1 MDLPDPQRR
10 RRGRGSTPGLTGTI
24 TTDLIDVLNTTKRSK
39 YLETWK
45 QNVDIIFSKDNLNK
59 LEAAFGKSYREA
71 VENSLSRMKSG
82 SNRVAGGN
90 KLSNQ
95 ILDYINN
102 STAVTMFMN
111 TRSAIL
117 QTISAANFINWSFNS
132 PYHAGKA
139 FANQPQYWKDFIK
152 LMNSDYLV
160 DRRNGL
166 KLNINESEIA
176 NAAKTSK
183 NKAKAALN
191 YILEK
196 GYLPTKFADSFAI
209 ASGGATWYRNKIKDL
224 MKDGLLTEKEA
235 EIQAMKEFRDIAE
248 MSQQSSDPSKISSQQ
263 SSDLGRIILQYV
275 NTPMQYARLQKRDV
289 QDIVNGRR
297 MPGKTLAQSNR
308 VRASRI
314 AYYMFLQNIIFNALQ
329 QGLFA
334 IGFGDD
340 DIDEK
345 EEEKLFDAA
354 NGMLDSSLRGLGLAG
369 VTVQVIKNLGIDIYD
384 RSKKKRPEYSDSWI
398 KLLEFSP
405 AIKTKLSKLRSAA
418 WPFDTKKRRA
428 EVFEKGFSLDNPAYE
443 SMAKVISATS
453 NVPLDRLYGKINN
466 IKAAFSDEAE
476 AWQSLAMV
484 LGWPE
489 WQIMDDKKP
498 KSKSSSKGG
507 YKRKSG
513 RPARRKSSRPA
524 R

>member
-1 MDLPDPQRR
+1 
-10 RRGRGSTPGLTGTI
+10 
-24 TTDLIDVLNTTKRSK
+24 
-39 YLETWK
+39 
-45 QNVDIIFSKDNLNK
+45 
-59 LEAAFGKSYREA
+59 
-71 VENSLSRMKSG
+71 MKSG

-235 EIQAMKEFRDIAE
+235 EAQAMKEFRDISE

-275 NTPMQYARLQKRDV
+275 NTPMQYARLQKRDI
-289 QDIVNGRR
+289 QDTVNGRR

-314 AYYMFLQNIIFNALQ
+314 AYYMFLQNLAFNALQ

-340 DIDEK
+340 EIDEK

-369 VTVQVIKNLGIDIYD
+369 VTIQVIKNLGIDIYD
-384 RSKKKRPEYSDSWI
+384 RSKRKRPEYSDSWI

-418 WPFDTKKRRA
+418 WPFDSRKRRA

-466 IKAAFSDEAE
+466 IKAALSDEAE

-489 WQIMDDKKP
+489 WQIMDDEKP
-498 KSKSSSKGG
+498 KSKSKSKSSSKGG
-507 YKRKSG
+507 YKKNLQE
-513 RPARRKSSRPA
+513 KNL
-524 R
+524 